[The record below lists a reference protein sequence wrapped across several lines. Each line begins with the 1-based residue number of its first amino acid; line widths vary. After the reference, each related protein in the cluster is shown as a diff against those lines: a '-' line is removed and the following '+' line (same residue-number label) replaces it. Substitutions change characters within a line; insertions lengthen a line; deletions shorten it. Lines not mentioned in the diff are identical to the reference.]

1 MKLVFGDDQVE
12 TRSEPAYSSF
22 VNAFWSNQQREI
34 KPECIFK
41 PEKALDVSTAV
52 LISRLTKCPFAAKS
66 GGHSPV
72 PGGSNINGGITISF
86 EKMNS
91 LAISSDKKVVSFQ
104 PGHTWFDV
112 YTFAEKYGVAV
123 NGGRVSH
130 VDSIVQNLLADASS
144 GIDCRSWRLDSRRR

>member
-1 MKLVFGDDQVE
+1 MELLFGGDQIQARPE
-12 TRSEPAYSSF
+12 ASYASF

-34 KPECIFK
+34 KPECIFT

-52 LISRLTKCPFAAKS
+52 LISRLSQCPFAAKS

-86 EKMNS
+86 EKMKS
-91 LAISSDKKVVSFQ
+91 LAISSDKKVVSVQ
-104 PGHTWFDV
+104 PGHTWLGV

-130 VDSIVQNLLADASS
+130 NDFDRSELVD
-144 GIDCRSWRLDSRRR
+144 